1 MTLNLS
7 CDIIR
12 YSMKIAVTG
21 KGGVGKTSLV
31 AILSKLFA
39 EKGRKVFAIDAD
51 PDANLALT
59 LGFPNPSEIIPLIKM
74 KRLIE
79 ERTGGKIGTLN
90 PYFKLNPKVDDIPDK
105 YFLSHQGINLAVMGS
120 VRGGGLGCTC
130 PENAFL
136 RALLRHLMVEREE
149 VVILDMEAGIEHLGR
164 GTAESVDRLI
174 VVVEPGRSS
183 IESAHRIRDLAKA
196 IGIPRIEIVGNKI
209 RENRDKKFILDTL
222 ADFDFLGFI
231 PYNEKITE
239 ADLKNIP
246 FFDYCPEILEEGR
259 KILTK
264 LE

>member
-1 MTLNLS
+1 MTLNLI
-7 CDIIR
+7 CDIIQS
-12 YSMKIAVTG
+12 SMKIAVTG
-21 KGGVGKTSLV
+21 KGGVGKTFLV
-31 AILSKLFA
+31 AILAKLFA
-39 EKGRKVFAIDAD
+39 EKGKKIFAIDAD

-74 KRLIE
+74 KKLIE
-79 ERTGGKIGTLN
+79 ERTGGKIGTSN

-136 RALLRHLMVEREE
+136 KALLRHLIVERGG
-149 VVILDMEAGIEHLGR
+149 VVLLDMEAGIEHLGR
-164 GTAESVDRLI
+164 GTAESVNRLI
-174 VVVEPGRSS
+174 VVVEPGRNS
-183 IESAHRIRDLAKA
+183 IETAYKIRDLAKE

-209 RENRDKKFILDTL
+209 RENSDKKFILDNL
-222 ADFDFLGFI
+222 NGFDFIGFI

-239 ADLKNIP
+239 SDLKNIP
-246 FFDYCPEILEEGR
+246 FFEYCPEIVEEGR
-259 KILTK
+259 KILAK